1 MSNIVVECKNKSA
14 LALQPN
20 EPHGQYTTTIQEK
33 ITLEDGDS
41 IIMKSAFIDTQ
52 ASSNQ
57 KIIIPKDLTLT
68 MEFVPYLMNQFNAD
82 YQTSNTLSG
91 SNINDG
97 LPYLLCNEV
106 DTTAG
111 NIRTL
116 KPLDDFDNSGTIFRC
131 SNTSGGEVSWGGFIA
146 TLHYVDP
153 EGQSRTQTRQIP
165 SFKFNAKDPAEYT
178 VHFPAIFDSTGL
190 TKITAPNG
198 TVLAPQNASGG
209 ANTFNNTEI
218 DFLGLTSGWPNSDEF
233 SSPITA
239 DKTFEAQQFR
249 REIKIKK
256 GNYDPEDLCDAFNR
270 EAEKVTDVGL
280 EYPNNLTNNTF
291 LQQIKIPIASPADD
305 KKHFFVNPTK
315 SKDLNM
321 DTNAEFDY
329 RFRYATQPAA
339 PLPDLNALIVGA
351 SQVTL
356 SWEESTQTF
365 EFEYLHMPFYSGQ
378 NEAVGYFNGK
388 KFSNATDPAN
398 YESVLRTVNRN
409 AGVLLTELQAVDS
422 DGATSHFWD
431 RILGF
436 DIRPKVD
443 GKVNTDSILFQYAN
457 DLNYDIST
465 GARPIVFK
473 PSAIFN
479 PTIGKQFTAGYQ
491 GIDTVV
497 TKKDISVT
505 EAGFPFV
512 NNFGSG
518 GNNAGYDLSTLEKT
532 TPISAGDNILT
543 AADSSNFGY
552 YLVEVI
558 SNFRTNLLNEVSNLS
573 STMGIVS
580 RYYVKDSYT
589 SAGEEA
595 SLLYIHKGEPVI
607 LSSFNI
613 RIKDSDRDLATD
625 IGPDSTVFLQIV
637 KADPELKKKN
647 KN

>member
-14 LALQPN
+14 KALQPN
-20 EPHGQYTTTIQEK
+20 EPNGQYTTTIQEK
-33 ITLEDGDS
+33 ITLEEGDS
-41 IIMKSAFIDTQ
+41 ILMKSAFIDTQ

-91 SNINDG
+91 TNINDG

-111 NIRTL
+111 NLRTL
-116 KPLDDFDNSGTIFRC
+116 NPLADDSKTKFNGVNFFC
-131 SNTSGGEVSWGGFIA
+131 SNTTGGEVSWGGFIA
-146 TLHYVDP
+146 TLHYVDA
-153 EGQSRTQTRQIP
+153 EGQNRTQTRQIP
-165 SFKFNAKDPAEYT
+165 SFKFNAKDPSEYT
-178 VHFPAIFDSTGL
+178 AHFPAIFDSTGL

-198 TVLAPQNASGG
+198 TILAPQNASGG
-209 ANTFNNTEI
+209 GNTFNNTQI
-218 DFLGLTSGWPNSDEF
+218 DFFNLTTGWPNNAEF

-239 DKTFEAQQFR
+239 DTTFEAQQFK

-256 GNYDPEDLCDAFNR
+256 GQYDPNDLCDAFNR
-270 EAEKVTDVGL
+270 EAERVSDVGL
-280 EYPNNLTNNTF
+280 SFPNNLTDNTF
-291 LQQIKIPIASPADD
+291 LQQLQIPITDA
-305 KKHFFVNPTK
+305 KKHFFVNPT
-315 SKDLNM
+315 SSINLDMN
-321 DTNAEFDY
+321 TNAEFDY
-329 RFRYATQPAA
+329 RFRYATQPAS
-339 PLPDLNALIVGA
+339 PLPTLNALLVGA
-351 SQVTL
+351 SQVSL
-356 SWEESTQTF
+356 NWEESTQTF

-378 NEAVGYFNGK
+378 NEAIGYFNGK
-388 KFSNATDPAN
+388 KFTNSTNRATDP
-398 YESVLRTVNRN
+398 YPTVLRTINRN
-409 AGVLLTELQAVDS
+409 SGVLLVELQAVDS

-443 GKVNTDSILFQYAN
+443 GKVNPDGILFQYAPQI
-457 DLNYDIST
+457 NYDIDT
-465 GARPIVFK
+465 GTRPIVFK
-473 PSAIFN
+473 PTGLFN

-497 TKKDISVT
+497 AKQDISIT
-505 EAGFPFV
+505 DAGFPFV
-512 NNFGSG
+512 NNFGAG

-532 TPISAGDNILT
+532 SPISAGDNILT
-543 AADSSNFGY
+543 AADSSSFGY

-558 SNFRTNLLNEVSNLS
+558 SNFQTNLLNETSNLS

-595 SLLYIHKGEPVI
+595 SLLYTHKGEPVI

-613 RIKDSDRDLATD
+613 RIKDSDRELATD
-625 IGPDSTVFLQIV
+625 IGEDSTIFLNIV
-637 KADPELKKKN
+637 KAPTEPKKK
-647 KN
+647 